1 MAGKK
6 RYDVFKRDVL
16 LLKFM
21 KEHKGKENTLSS
33 LEIQKFLND
42 NGYSVKKTNICMIMN
57 RIMYEHNAPICY
69 SNSKGYYWAQT
80 REEIESTIADM
91 ESRRASLQEHIDH
104 LKNFI
109 IG

>member
-42 NGYSVKKTNICMIMN
+42 NGYSVKKQI
-57 RIMYEHNAPICY
+57 YV
-69 SNSKGYYWAQT
+69 
-80 REEIESTIADM
+80 
-91 ESRRASLQEHIDH
+91 
-104 LKNFI
+104 
-109 IG
+109 